1 MLVVEWYHNDS
12 FLFYCVS
19 VRRASC
25 KKYSSFCHP
34 FMDVMYNYSKAM
46 IKSSL
51 EIDKI
56 MKKLENTFQDASLM
70 KKALLGDASDEE
82 QLVLEQR
89 LSNHPELKAV
99 YEKLQD
105 SEELKDAFNKYKEY
119 SSEKAYEHFLQQI
132 QQKENSSAGKIRRI
146 RTWWYAAA
154 VMVVLAVGVSFY
166 AVNRYQAMEET
177 GARIAQ
183 IKPGSKQA
191 VLTLPDGSTIDV
203 QKKDINVIVDGVQ
216 VKYNKGVL
224 SYRPTVTTQQ
234 KQQEEKNVD
243 ESPVKSNELVI
254 PRGGENTVLLAD
266 GTTVHLN
273 AGSKLIYPVRFVGK
287 RRIVTLEGEAY
298 FDVRKDEEH
307 PFVVR
312 TRLGEVTVLG
322 TAFNVN
328 AYNDA
333 DVCYTTLVYGKVN
346 FSTPDQKTITLAPGE
361 QAIASSR
368 GIEKRAVDVNEYI
381 GWARGVYVFNNKRL
395 GDIMKTFERWYDV
408 HVYYEKESLCDLTYS
423 GDLQRYGT
431 INTFLNALELTG
443 DIYYKINGRNIL
455 IYENE

>member
-1 MLVVEWYHNDS
+1 
-12 FLFYCVS
+12 
-19 VRRASC
+19 
-25 KKYSSFCHP
+25 
-34 FMDVMYNYSKAM
+34 MDVMYNYSKAK

-56 MKKLENTFQDASLM
+56 MKKLENTYQDASLI
-70 KKALLGDASDEE
+70 KKALLGDASDKE
-82 QLVLEQR
+82 QQVLEQR
-89 LSNHPELKAV
+89 LSMHPELKAV

-132 QQKENSSAGKIRRI
+132 QQKENSSGGKIRRI

-154 VMVVLAVGVSFY
+154 AVVVLAVGISFY
-166 AVNRYQAMEET
+166 AVNHYQAVEESQT
-177 GARIAQ
+177 RIAQ

-234 KQQEEKNVD
+234 HEEENVD

-273 AGSKLIYPVRFVGK
+273 AGSKLTYPVRFAGK
-287 RRIVTLEGEAY
+287 RRVVALEGEAY
-298 FDVRKDEEH
+298 FDVVKDETR
-307 PFVVR
+307 PFIVQ
-312 TRLGEVTVLG
+312 THLGEVTVLG
-322 TAFNVN
+322 TAFNIN
-328 AYNDA
+328 AYTDA
-333 DVCYTTLVYGKVN
+333 SVYTTLVHGKVQ
-346 FSTPDQKTITLAPGE
+346 FSSSSIGTIILSPGE
-361 QAIASSR
+361 QAVVSANGS
-368 GIEKRAVDVNEYI
+368 EKRMVDLDEYV
-381 GWARGVYVFNNKRL
+381 GWVDGRYVFNNRPL
-395 GDIMKTFERWYDV
+395 GEIMQTFERWYDIQ
-408 HVYYEKESLCDLTYS
+408 VYYETPHLRDITYS
-423 GDLQRYGT
+423 GSLKRYGT
-431 INTFLNALELTG
+431 INSFLDALELTG
-443 DIYYKINGRNIL
+443 DLTYKISGRNIL
-455 IYENE
+455 IYDKVEELE

>member
-1 MLVVEWYHNDS
+1 
-12 FLFYCVS
+12 
-19 VRRASC
+19 
-25 KKYSSFCHP
+25 
-34 FMDVMYNYSKAM
+34 MDVMYNYSKAK

-56 MKKLENTFQDASLM
+56 MKKLENTYQDASLI
-70 KKALLGDASDEE
+70 KKALLGDASDKE
-82 QLVLEQR
+82 QQVLEQR
-89 LSNHPELKAV
+89 LSMHPELKAV

-132 QQKENSSAGKIRRI
+132 QQKENSSGGKIHRI

-154 VMVVLAVGVSFY
+154 AMVVLGVGISFY
-166 AVNRYQAMEET
+166 AVNHYQAVEESQ
-177 GARIAQ
+177 ARIAQ

-234 KQQEEKNVD
+234 HEEENVD

-273 AGSKLIYPVRFVGK
+273 AGSKLLYPVRFVGK

-312 TRLGEVTVLG
+312 TRFGEVTVLG
-322 TAFNVN
+322 TAFNIN
-328 AYNDA
+328 ADRKS
-333 DVCYTTLVYGKVN
+333 VV
-346 FSTPDQKTITLAPGE
+346 
-361 QAIASSR
+361 
-368 GIEKRAVDVNEYI
+368 
-381 GWARGVYVFNNKRL
+381 
-395 GDIMKTFERWYDV
+395 
-408 HVYYEKESLCDLTYS
+408 
-423 GDLQRYGT
+423 
-431 INTFLNALELTG
+431 
-443 DIYYKINGRNIL
+443 
-455 IYENE
+455 